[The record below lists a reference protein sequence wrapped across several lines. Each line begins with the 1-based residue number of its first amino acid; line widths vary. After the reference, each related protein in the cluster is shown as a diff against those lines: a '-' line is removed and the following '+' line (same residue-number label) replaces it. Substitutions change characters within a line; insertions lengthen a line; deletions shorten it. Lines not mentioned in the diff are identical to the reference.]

1 MSISFSMFINEVF
14 SNIGFLVMIILLSVV
29 TFLNGFSDAPNAI
42 ATCVST
48 RTIPPKKAMI
58 MAAIFNFLG
67 ILFMSCVNASVARTI
82 FHVVDFGTNSTFAL
96 IALSCALVSIV
107 GWTFLAGRL
116 GIPTSESHALIAA
129 ITGAGVALSGG
140 FSVVS
145 GHEWMKVISG
155 IVLSI
160 FMGFI
165 VGFCFAKVIKKI
177 FSNFDRRHTKKGF
190 RVAQIFGGAFMAFM
204 HGAQAGLKFIG
215 VFVLGIF
222 LYNKID
228 ISTEFTIPFWLILYS
243 SILMSL
249 GTNIGGYRI
258 IKTVGMKMS
267 NLELYQGAI
276 CDIATGGCLLFSSLF
291 GIPVSTSHTK
301 SLVIMGVS
309 ASRRL
314 SSINW
319 NVVRNIV
326 LAGVITFPCCGLVSF
341 LLTKLLLLI
350 F

>member
-1 MSISFSMFINEVF
+1 MNIDFSMFISEVF
-14 SNIGFLVMIILLSVV
+14 SNPVFLIMIILLSVV

-48 RTIPPKKAMI
+48 RAISPKKAMG
-58 MAAIFNFLG
+58 MAAVFNFFG
-67 ILFMSCVNASVARTI
+67 ILFMCTVNASVARTI
-82 FHVVDFGTNSTFAL
+82 FKVVDFGSVPSLAL
-96 IALSCALVSIV
+96 IAMSSALVAII
-107 GWTFLAGRL
+107 GWTFFAGRV

-140 FSVVS
+140 FSV
-145 GHEWMKVISG
+145 ISG
-155 IVLSI
+155 YEWFKVLLGIIVSI
-160 FMGFI
+160 ILGFI
-165 VGFCFAKVIKKI
+165 VGFVVAKIVEKI
-177 FSNFDRRHTKKGF
+177 FVHFDRRYTLKGF

-222 LYNKID
+222 IYNGID
-228 ISTEFTIPFWLILYS
+228 VSTEFTIPFWLIVYS
-243 SILMSL
+243 SLLMSL
-249 GTNIGGYRI
+249 GTSIGGYRI

-276 CDIATGGCLLFSSLF
+276 CDIGTSCCLLFSSLF

-309 ASRRL
+309 ASRRV

-319 NVVRNIV
+319 NVVKNIV
-326 LAGVITFPCCGLVSF
+326 LAGIITFPCCGLVAF
-341 LLTKLLLLI
+341 TLTKILLFI